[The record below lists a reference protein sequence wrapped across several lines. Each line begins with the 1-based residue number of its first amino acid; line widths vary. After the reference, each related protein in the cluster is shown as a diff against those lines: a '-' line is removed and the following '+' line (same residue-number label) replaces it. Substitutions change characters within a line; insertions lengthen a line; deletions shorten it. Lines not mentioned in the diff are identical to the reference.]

1 MDPNTDQ
8 SALYQVFQESFSK
21 QLVGSS
27 YPEYSQVQQPQAQQP
42 QVQSNVWPP
51 HSGLPVQP
59 PHGQS
64 VQQPPQPHNPYPGA
78 ELDFPGSNPG
88 SIALDAM
95 RGGQVP
101 GANFYGQEFYDM
113 QPQHTQPQSLMQ
125 GYYETGN
132 NLMSMPQGPSYPAS
146 PSPASSWPQ
155 QYPVVPVPT
164 KIEPPSTPVPSIP
177 GVNEAYFNPTP
188 DPRLDPMGLQ
198 SPPPSNEQYPDPF
211 AIEQPSSTV
220 PPPPKRGAASRNSV
234 GKGGLKATGGVNKR
248 RGKQAQAD
256 DNLAPHIREHKDKE
270 RRVSN
275 NSRERIRIRDINEA
289 LTELGRVVMTLR
301 PKAADKPQTKL
312 AVLNMAVDVI
322 THLEKKV
329 RDRNLNPA
337 ALSLNRGP
345 AQPTPPPPQF
355 VTPSPPPNQF
365 INSPASSS
373 STMTSDVTN
382 MMNNHIKYESQLNNP
397 SSNITNEHQQHR

>member
-1 MDPNTDQ
+1 M
-8 SALYQVFQESFSK
+8 
-21 QLVGSS
+21 
-27 YPEYSQVQQPQAQQP
+27 
-42 QVQSNVWPP
+42 
-51 HSGLPVQP
+51 
-59 PHGQS
+59 
-64 VQQPPQPHNPYPGA
+64 
-78 ELDFPGSNPG
+78 
-88 SIALDAM
+88 
-95 RGGQVP
+95 
-101 GANFYGQEFYDM
+101 
-113 QPQHTQPQSLMQ
+113 
-125 GYYETGN
+125 
-132 NLMSMPQGPSYPAS
+132 
-146 PSPASSWPQ
+146 
-155 QYPVVPVPT
+155 
-164 KIEPPSTPVPSIP
+164 
-177 GVNEAYFNPTP
+177 
-188 DPRLDPMGLQ
+188 
-198 SPPPSNEQYPDPF
+198 
-211 AIEQPSSTV
+211 
-220 PPPPKRGAASRNSV
+220 
-234 GKGGLKATGGVNKR
+234 NKR

-365 INSPASSS
+365 INPPASSS

-382 MMNNHIKYESQLNNP
+382 MMNNHIKYESQLNNS